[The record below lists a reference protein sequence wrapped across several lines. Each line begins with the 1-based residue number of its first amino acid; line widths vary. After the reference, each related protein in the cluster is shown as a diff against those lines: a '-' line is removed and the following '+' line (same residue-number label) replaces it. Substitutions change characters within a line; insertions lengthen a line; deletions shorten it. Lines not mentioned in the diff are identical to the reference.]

1 MLQDILEPLVCERF
15 RSDERYRTGH
25 HRVINALPH
34 RKVVGLHTPQMK
46 EMARVI
52 NGEGIAGVIPK
63 GADAITSFERAESM
77 GSNLTHEELMIWGF
91 IINLQKCSLEQRFAL
106 LDRFVPA
113 IDNWAV
119 CDAFCANAKWMAKT
133 DKNALWGYLQK
144 WFNSKREFEVRF
156 AIVTSMYYFLNEEW
170 LSIVFSRIEKLELE
184 NITSEYTNLIKGKS
198 PYYVRMGIAWLMA
211 TALAKFP
218 DKTRI
223 FATNCNLPDDVI
235 KLYIRKARESF
246 RTRSVK
252 AIENTSL

>member
-25 HRVINALPH
+25 LRVINALPH

-52 NGEGIAGVIPK
+52 NCEGIAGVIPK
-63 GADAITSFERAESM
+63 GADGITCFEESESKH
-77 GSNLTHEELMIWGF
+77 GNLTHEEMMIWGF
-91 IINLQKCSLEQRFAL
+91 LINLHKCTVGQRFAL
-106 LDRFVPA
+106 LDKFVPA

-133 DKNALWGYLQK
+133 DKTTLWNYLQK

-156 AIVTSMYYFLNEEW
+156 AIVSSMCYFLDEEW
-170 LSIVFSRIEKLELE
+170 VNTLFSRIEMLELD
-184 NITSEYTNLIKGKS
+184 NITSEYSTLIKGKS

-218 DKTRI
+218 DKTRT
-223 FATNCNLPDDVI
+223 FATNGNLPDDVI

-252 AIENTSL
+252 AIENPSL

>member
-25 HRVINALPH
+25 LRVINALPH
-34 RKVVGLHTPQMK
+34 R
-46 EMARVI
+46 
-52 NGEGIAGVIPK
+52 
-63 GADAITSFERAESM
+63 
-77 GSNLTHEELMIWGF
+77 
-91 IINLQKCSLEQRFAL
+91 
-106 LDRFVPA
+106 
-113 IDNWAV
+113 
-119 CDAFCANAKWMAKT
+119 
-133 DKNALWGYLQK
+133 
-144 WFNSKREFEVRF
+144 
-156 AIVTSMYYFLNEEW
+156 FLNEEW

-218 DKTRI
+218 DKTRT